1 MDKGIILLAAGGTGG
16 HLFPAE
22 ALAHELKAS
31 GYSVHLVTDSRAERF
46 AGRFPAD
53 EIHVVASATIGSK
66 NPVKL
71 ARSAWKLWTGLRAAR
86 RLISRLKPM
95 AVVGFGGY
103 PTVPPLLAATGMGVP
118 TIIHEQNAVMGRANK
133 MLASRVAAIAGGF
146 LNKMLASRVAA
157 IAGGFL
163 PEGTGA
169 FAAKTV
175 ATGNPVRPAVL
186 EAARVPYAPAGG
198 DAPFHLV
205 VFGGSQGAQFFS
217 KAVPQAVCRLDDALR
232 RRLKVTQQARPEDRE
247 GVIASYEKL
256 DIPAEV
262 SPFFTDM
269 AGRIA
274 SAQLVI
280 CRSGASTVSEVSVI
294 GRPAILV
301 PYPYALDHDQ
311 AANAAA
317 LAAKGGAR
325 VIAQVELSAERLANI
340 LTDAMSNPVT
350 LAQMAAGARQTGKP
364 DAAARLL
371 ALLVEAIASGSTV
384 AKFKE
389 TRS

>member
-1 MDKGIILLAAGGTGG
+1 MTKGIILLAAGGTGG

-22 ALAHELKAS
+22 ALAHELKAM
-31 GYSVHLVTDSRAERF
+31 GYSVHLVTDSRAERY
-46 AGRFPAD
+46 AGKFPAD
-53 EIHVVASATIGSK
+53 EVHVVPSATIGSK
-66 NPVKL
+66 NPVSVVK
-71 ARSAWKLWTGLRAAR
+71 SLWTLWSGMRAAR
-86 RLISRLKPM
+86 KLIARLKPK

-118 TIIHEQNAVMGRANK
+118 SIIHEQNAVMGRANK
-133 MLASRVAAIAGGF
+133 ALASRV
-146 LNKMLASRVAA
+146 KA

-175 ATGNPVRPAVL
+175 TTGNPVRPAVL
-186 EAARVPYAPAGG
+186 AAANTPYASAVG

-205 VFGGSQGAQFFS
+205 VFGGSQGAQYFS
-217 KAVPQAVCRLDDALR
+217 KAVPQAICRLDDEVR
-232 RRLKVTQQARPEDRE
+232 QRFKVTQQARPEDRD
-247 GVIASYEKL
+247 GVIATYEKL
-256 DIPAEV
+256 GVPAEV

-269 AGRIA
+269 AERIA
-274 SAQLVI
+274 GAQLVI
-280 CRSGASTVSEVSVI
+280 CRSGASTVSELAVI

-325 VIAQVELSAERLANI
+325 VIAQAELTADRLAGI
-340 LTDAMSNPVT
+340 LNDAIGKPQS
-350 LAQMAAGARQTGKP
+350 LAEMAANARETGKP
-364 DAAARLL
+364 DAASLL
-371 ALLVEAIASGSTV
+371 AFLVEAIASGLTV
-384 AKFKE
+384 EKFRE

>member
-1 MDKGIILLAAGGTGG
+1 MTKGIILLAAGGTGG

-22 ALAHELKAS
+22 ALAHELKAM
-31 GYSVHLVTDSRAERF
+31 GYSVHLVTDSRAERY
-46 AGRFPAD
+46 AGKFPAD
-53 EIHVVASATIGSK
+53 EVHVVPSATIGSK
-66 NPVKL
+66 NPVSVVK
-71 ARSAWKLWTGLRAAR
+71 SLWTLWSGMRAAR
-86 RLISRLKPM
+86 KLIARLKPK

-118 TIIHEQNAVMGRANK
+118 SIIHEQNAVMGRANK
-133 MLASRVAAIAGGF
+133 ALASRV
-146 LNKMLASRVAA
+146 KA

-175 ATGNPVRPAVL
+175 TTGNPVRPAVL
-186 EAARVPYAPAGG
+186 TAANTPYASAVG

-205 VFGGSQGAQFFS
+205 VFGGSQGAQYFS
-217 KAVPQAVCRLDDALR
+217 KAVPQAICRLDDEVR
-232 RRLKVTQQARPEDRE
+232 QRFKVTQQARPEDRD
-247 GVIASYEKL
+247 GVIATYEKL
-256 DIPAEV
+256 GVPAEV

-269 AGRIA
+269 AERIA
-274 SAQLVI
+274 GAQLVI
-280 CRSGASTVSEVSVI
+280 CRSGASTVSELAVI

-325 VIAQVELSAERLANI
+325 VIAQAELTADRLAGI
-340 LTDAMSNPVT
+340 LNDAIGKPQS
-350 LAQMAAGARQTGKP
+350 LAEMAANARETGKP
-364 DAAARLL
+364 DAASLL
-371 ALLVEAIASGSTV
+371 ASLVEAIASGLTV
-384 AKFKE
+384 EKFRE